1 MKLKRTYNIIRKKI
15 RIELEACDF
24 TDEENK
30 AMDMLDEPIV
40 DFQKTYPGGFT
51 VSIANRKIRTQFK
64 KVIINIDGIDDIEKA
79 NEAGVAFL
87 DDIEEYM
94 RLKMETLMDFYT
106 QQIFPDKNAEVTIC
120 NYIVAGKKDPLP
132 RPCHNPRY
140 YYD

>member
-87 DDIEEYM
+87 DDIEE
-94 RLKMETLMDFYT
+94 
-106 QQIFPDKNAEVTIC
+106 
-120 NYIVAGKKDPLP
+120 
-132 RPCHNPRY
+132 
-140 YYD
+140 